1 MSDQETKS
9 AVDIAADRSI
19 KAGRLLLV
27 ERALA
32 NAVYDD
38 RLDRADLRIIACIC
52 MLMRDDHK
60 AEFSRAAIV
69 MYLGLAPKTVSNRL
83 SRLRVLGYIVCEPIP
98 GTQKQISAFGD
109 SAVRLGEIEAAI
121 TAHITKIRANNVPP
135 IQGTGQEN
143 VPSIRGSQNNNVPPI
158 QGSKDN
164 NVPPIQGSKDNNV
177 PPIQGTG
184 QENVP
189 CIGGTNVPPIQG
201 TSLPEGNINQEGS
214 PHTGNFPAEGE
225 QTFPLYGDD
234 QKNAHIYT
242 KTLGKKKESKKDSS
256 RARGTRL
263 EDGWRLPKSWGEW
276 ALNNFHVT
284 PEEVRNAAASFR
296 DHWHSQSGAKAKKV
310 DWQAT
315 WRNWCRNSIQ
325 GWKRRAN
332 SETNAVDASL
342 LEKQKD
348 PRNEDGLVGT
358 MWDHDD

>member
-1 MSDQETKS
+1 MIDQETKS

-38 RLDRADLRIIACIC
+38 RLDRADLRILACIC

-60 AEFSRAAIV
+60 ALFSRAAIV

-98 GTQKQISAFGD
+98 GTQKQILAFGD

-121 TAHITKIRANNVPP
+121 TAHISKIRGNNVPPIQGSQDNNVPP

-143 VPSIRGSQNNNVPPI
+143 VPSIRG
-158 QGSKDN
+158 
-164 NVPPIQGSKDNNV
+164 
-177 PPIQGTG
+177 
-184 QENVP
+184 
-189 CIGGTNVPPIQG
+189 TNVPPIQG
-201 TSLPEGNINQEGS
+201 TSPPEGNINQERS
-214 PHTGNFPAEGE
+214 PHTGKFPAEGE
-225 QTFPLYGDD
+225 QTFPLYGED
-234 QKNAHIYT
+234 QKNAHIDS
-242 KTLGKKKESKKDSS
+242 KTLDKKKESKKDSS

-263 EDGWRLPKSWGEW
+263 EDGWKLPKSWGEW

-284 PEEVRNAAASFR
+284 AEEVRNAAASFR

-332 SETNAVDASL
+332 AESDAVDASL